1 MFILGNPIWSTTG
14 AGTAP
19 PPPPPTVDV
28 SVRPSGGFPAYDRGP
43 TEEQRHRSRVLHG
56 LEAEIVAEVAA
67 RQVAALDL
75 DAEQQQQELRGELAL
90 RKIELRS
97 EHLQALSDQ
106 RQRLIDA
113 EIAVRLRVVQDN
125 QDILLLLMIA
135 GTL

>member
-56 LEAEIVAEVAA
+56 LEAEIVAKVAA
-67 RQVAALDL
+67 RQAAALDL
-75 DAEQQQQELRGELAL
+75 DGTQQQQELAGELAL
-90 RKIELRS
+90 RRIELRS
-97 EHLQALSDQ
+97 EHLQALADQ
-106 RQRLIDA
+106 RQALIDR
-113 EIAVRLRVVQDN
+113 ELGERLRLMQDN
-125 QDILLLLMIA
+125 QDAVLLILIA
-135 GTL
+135 AS